1 MVVPCTE
8 MWKEGKKQGEGMG
21 IKSLVGYVL
30 KLKIPT
36 IHLRGGDEQAACYI
50 NLERRGQVRARD
62 INLGVISVQM
72 IFKTMTAE

>member
-21 IKSLVGYVL
+21 IKSLVGYLL

-36 IHLRGGDEQAACYI
+36 IHLRGGDE
-50 NLERRGQVRARD
+50 
-62 INLGVISVQM
+62 
-72 IFKTMTAE
+72 